1 CSLISRLQELP
12 VNGSLIG
19 YAEKFLYWHHVTSMR
34 VARVSPEVSVVD
46 GKINV
51 WGGCKYKHYYDWG
64 EVFDPKTQTWAD
76 MSIPKPVREEK
87 IYVVDSWDVGSYYY
101 LPSKSIWEKGNQDS
115 KRSKDWCLIDK
126 LIYSC
131 GNDGGI
137 YWCEAGE
144 LDWCD
149 AVGIDWREVFGL
161 EFLSKELRE
170 SRVVYFGG
178 KMVKVWESYKIMY
191 NISLNLEELL
201 PETQLTNLTE
211 LGHNVLVF
219 WEKLECCCDG
229 FKILEIWCAEI
240 SLERWEGGE
249 ILGRCDWCHPILAIN
264 LLTVDP
270 LFYHSMVLYSIPV
283 DV

>member
-1 CSLISRLQELP
+1 
-12 VNGSLIG
+12 
-19 YAEKFLYWHHVTSMR
+19 MR

-211 LGHNVLVF
+211 LGHIVLVF
-219 WEKLECCCDG
+219 WEKLECCDG
-229 FKILEIWCAEI
+229 FKIWRFGVRRF
-240 SLERWEGGE
+240 RWKGGRE
-249 ILGRCDWCHPILAIN
+249 ARFRAGVIGAILSILRI
-264 LLTVDP
+264 V
-270 LFYHSMVLYSIPV
+270 
-283 DV
+283 

>member
-1 CSLISRLQELP
+1 
-12 VNGSLIG
+12 
-19 YAEKFLYWHHVTSMR
+19 MR

-76 MSIPKPVREEK
+76 MSIPKPVLEEK
-87 IYVVDSWDVGSYYY
+87 IYVVDSWDVVGSYYY
-101 LPSKSIWEKGNQDS
+101 LPSKSLWEKGNQDS

-211 LGHNVLVF
+211 LDLGDLVCGDF
-219 WEKLECCCDG
+219 VGKV
-229 FKILEIWCAEI
+229 
-240 SLERWEGGE
+240 GGRRDF
-249 ILGRCDWCHPILAIN
+249 GGCDWCHPILAIN